1 MATDRSKT
9 AWALGAVTI
18 VIVASLAARPVDP
31 APQASDVR
39 LGWVNSEAILTNLPE
54 YATAESTYRV
64 DLQGYQDEVRRMQ
77 ASFDSATRAFD
88 QQSIV
93 LSPTAKQAKQDSLRA
108 MQQKSDQ
115 RYQELQQRAQQ
126 RERELVAPV
135 EQRVKA
141 VIEGIRAEKNLAFIF
156 DVSAQGSAVVAA
168 DKLLDLTPLVVQR
181 LRSAPPAP
189 TPTTPTKTGRGR
201 GQGGR

>member
-1 MATDRSKT
+1 MVTTRSKT
-9 AWALGAVTI
+9 AWVVGTVAL
-18 VIVASLAARPVDP
+18 VIVAGLAARPFDP
-31 APQASDVR
+31 APQASDTR

-54 YATAESTYRV
+54 YAAAESTYRV
-64 DLQGYQDEVRRMQ
+64 DLQGYQAEVQRMRTQ
-77 ASFDSATRAFD
+77 MDSMQSAFD

-93 LSPTAKQAKQDSLRA
+93 LSPSAKQAKQDSIRA
-108 MQQKSDQ
+108 FGQRSDQ

-181 LRSAPPAP
+181 LRSQPPAP
-189 TPTTPTKTGRGR
+189 APATPTKTGRGR
-201 GQGGR
+201 GQGSH